1 MHAFHSRRGRGEIK
15 NQVDQVGSMVSN
27 VNTEVEMKQ
36 KGVYRETNFFGLFA
50 WTFWSFANLGVDGNH
65 NIQ

>member
-27 VNTEVEMKQ
+27 VDTEVEMKQ
-36 KGVYRETNFFGLFA
+36 KGVHRETF
-50 WTFWSFANLGVDGNH
+50 
-65 NIQ
+65 

>member
-1 MHAFHSRRGRGEIK
+1 
-15 NQVDQVGSMVSN
+15 MVSN

-36 KGVYRETNFFGLFA
+36 KGVHRETDFFGLFA
-50 WTFWSFANLGVDGNH
+50 WTFWNLANLGVDGNH